1 MFRFWKFKPLS
12 LKITIVVEPDEDSF
26 HAYAPALKGLHVDG
40 RTEKEAIDNAIE
52 AIKVYMNSLSYYND
66 PLPIVRRPLPKFPR
80 AHCYIILLSNGLPFR
95 SLESVKEPHS
105 R

>member
-66 PLPIVRRPLPKFPR
+66 PLPIGPHLTVCEEATPEIPKG
-80 AHCYIILLSNGLPFR
+80 ALLHYITFEWP
-95 SLESVKEPHS
+95 SLQKFGIS
-105 R
+105 